1 MHNSAMNATPTEN
14 ALNTL
19 TARVEELEIK
29 ASCADDALDKLDQ
42 VIIRQQLQIDL
53 LIKEITDLRQTHS
66 HDSTSTPRNLRD
78 ELPPHF

>member
-1 MHNSAMNATPTEN
+1 MNATPTEN

-29 ASCADDALDKLDQ
+29 ASFADDALDKLDQ

-53 LIKEITDLRQTHS
+53 LIKEITDLRQTQS
-66 HDSTSTPRNLRD
+66 QDSTSTPRNLRD

>member
-1 MHNSAMNATPTEN
+1 MNATPIEN

-19 TARVEELEIK
+19 TARVEELEMK
-29 ASCADDALDKLDQ
+29 ASFADDALDKLDQ

-53 LIKEITDLRQTHS
+53 LIKEITDLRQTQS
-66 HDSTSTPRNLRD
+66 QDSTNTPRNLRD